1 MNSPLIRLKTEN
13 FRAIGK
19 SDIIINGITVV
30 AGENGSGKST
40 LSKLL
45 YYLYK
50 TISEYESLVFKDLKS
65 ELRDIERLFEI
76 VQNDLIHPEKD
87 KKNYND
93 LAKEIHYL
101 KRNSKVPD
109 EGDLGRWLSLIE
121 KSS

>member
-76 VQNDLIHPEKD
+76 VQNDLIYPEKD
-87 KKNYND
+87 KKIILN
-93 LAKEIHYL
+93 
-101 KRNSKVPD
+101 
-109 EGDLGRWLSLIE
+109 
-121 KSS
+121 